1 MVLFVAPVAILG
13 VPLARRIMMRCSNCG
28 DEVESVLALRM
39 GDAVLCRP
47 CRFYFVYRVPRP
59 EGRASR
65 AGSEARSREVKK

>member
-1 MVLFVAPVAILG
+1 
-13 VPLARRIMMRCSNCG
+13 MRCSNCG